1 MDKDG
6 QRILID
12 RALDRNRLKNYV
24 GSQLREENMKVSQI
38 NKEHIRSKNTSKVE
52 QTHFPTTT
60 NNDFHSEGV
69 HSLSKPVDKSNF
81 KKHNVFAAYV
91 NAQFNSGVFNNP
103 WQDQC

>member
-38 NKEHIRSKNTSKVE
+38 NRENMRNKIPSKVE
-52 QTHFPTTT
+52 Q
-60 NNDFHSEGV
+60 
-69 HSLSKPVDKSNF
+69 
-81 KKHNVFAAYV
+81 
-91 NAQFNSGVFNNP
+91 
-103 WQDQC
+103 